1 MINVNQITAQLAR
14 MPDQA
19 LQQYAQMNKSDP
31 YILSLALS
39 ESNRRKQMREGA
51 QMSVPEQPKVV
62 DQALA
67 DMAAPMPEDV
77 GIAQL
82 PTGPMEYAAGGIVA
96 FDEGG
101 EVPRYQAGGTLHA
114 ALTSYLKGTGQL
126 AAYVNGTP
134 AQRAAIEAAFH
145 STVGLE
151 GPPRPTPTPGAAAT
165 PTQTATTVARSALPR
180 ALAASGVAG
189 VAAIP
194 ASIAGGLTSA
204 MDYMR
209 EQGYP
214 VDTTAPEFA
223 TEPTPQQLLF
233 DDQRRRRLITEMPQE
248 ERLRK
253 FGTNDVEQALRGGAF
268 ATPAAAAAQPG
279 AQPGAKPGAKPEGQ
293 PAPRR
298 EPGPGAAT
306 APQAGLPTIAAM
318 QSPSQ
323 MYQSALEAV
332 PLVDPAAGLRDELGR
347 ELVGGAERRLAGRRA
362 ELEKEGDVFKG
373 REERIGKREAA
384 LGKERESM
392 TGLAFLEAGLAV
404 MSTPGGLAT
413 ALGKGARVGTERFA
427 AGLDKIRAAQERL
440 EDAKDGLETLRL
452 NRSDM
457 NAKEIRGL
465 EADVDKAKTDAKK
478 LGIDG
483 LMQASDLRYKQA
495 GELFKVIGEQEKT
508 RYLVA
513 GDLAGRQMSADAT
526 VRAAQIAAAQRGERS
541 EGDLREIYAKS
552 AVLQA
557 RYPNINDYLRM
568 MKGTAALQSG
578 QQLSPDDAALVNKY
592 LR

>member
-1 MINVNQITAQLAR
+1 
-14 MPDQA
+14 
-19 LQQYAQMNKSDP
+19 
-31 YILSLALS
+31 
-39 ESNRRKQMREGA
+39 
-51 QMSVPEQPKVV
+51 
-62 DQALA
+62 
-67 DMAAPMPEDV
+67 
-77 GIAQL
+77 
-82 PTGPMEYAAGGIVA
+82 
-96 FDEGG
+96 
-101 EVPRYQAGGTLHA
+101 
-114 ALTSYLKGTGQL
+114 
-126 AAYVNGTP
+126 
-134 AQRAAIEAAFH
+134 
-145 STVGLE
+145 
-151 GPPRPTPTPGAAAT
+151 
-165 PTQTATTVARSALPR
+165 
-180 ALAASGVAG
+180 
-189 VAAIP
+189 
-194 ASIAGGLTSA
+194 
-204 MDYMR
+204 
-209 EQGYP
+209 
-214 VDTTAPEFA
+214 
-223 TEPTPQQLLF
+223 
-233 DDQRRRRLITEMPQE
+233 
-248 ERLRK
+248 
-253 FGTNDVEQALRGGAF
+253 
-268 ATPAAAAAQPG
+268 
-279 AQPGAKPGAKPEGQ
+279 
-293 PAPRR
+293 
-298 EPGPGAAT
+298 
-306 APQAGLPTIAAM
+306 
-318 QSPSQ
+318 
-323 MYQSALEAV
+323 MYQSALESV
-332 PLVDPAAGLRDELGR
+332 PLVDPAAGLRDELGK

-495 GELFKVIGEQEKT
+495 GELFKVMGEQEKT

-541 EGDLREIYAKS
+541 EGDLRKIYAKS